1 MNRQLAIIPAQAVE
15 IEKAILTNMLLEGA
29 TLVSEL
35 SQQLKP
41 ELFYKDQNSQLYQI
55 ILKLYR
61 TNQTIDMLTVSNE
74 AAKYEGLDMYVIDI
88 VTNNPQTAISSQS
101 NKDYVRILKEKY
113 IRRKALETVL
123 KMQSKIQNPEIH
135 DEEVFTVLETAYQQ
149 INEIVN
155 STSQLPSF
163 AEVVQLSYQKL
174 NKRIADY
181 RSGKL
186 PGITTGLTYLN
197 ELTSGF
203 QPGDLIVLAARPGM
217 GKTAIALHFTK
228 TAARAGYPVLFFSL
242 EMANYRLADRIILGE
257 TQISS
262 KSYRKGSINEQDNE
276 KFMQHASD
284 LSELNIIID
293 EKGSPTIDYLVA
305 TSRIAVRKQD
315 VKMIIIDYLQLMDM
329 QDKAGQTRDQAI
341 GLVTRKLKQLAKEL
355 EVPIILLSQLNRS
368 LEGRSNKVPTLADL
382 RESGNI
388 EQDADIVFL
397 LFRPA
402 YYSIPEYNE
411 VNSENM
417 LWIITGKF
425 REGESRDIGI
435 QHNYNLT
442 RFEDYTSRDS
452 GFSKPSEVPF

>member
-1 MNRQLAIIPAQAVE
+1 MNRQLAITPAQAVE

-61 TNQTIDMLTVSNE
+61 TNQTIDILTVSDE
-74 AAKYEGLDMYVIDI
+74 AAKYEGLDLYVIDL

-101 NKDYVRILKEKY
+101 NKDYVRILQEKY

-174 NKRIADY
+174 NKRMADY

-203 QPGDLIVLAARPGM
+203 QPGDLIVLAARPSM

-315 VKMIIIDYLQLMDM
+315 VKLIIIDYLQLMDM

-402 YYSIPEYNE
+402 YYNIPEYNE